1 MELIKL
7 KNINTLKELEKV
19 LILFEKEKET
29 TKEIKIQNMIFQIK
43 KEKNGFYNF
52 ENENRSFELK
62 LVNEATEHLI
72 IKTSKDETIREIEK
86 EIGKFID
93 GKQLWR
99 ITETVNNIKRFSF
112 ICLINPISE
121 EDFQNILGFS
131 KFSKQD

>member
-1 MELIKL
+1 M

-86 EIGKFID
+86 EIGKFIA

>member
-1 MELIKL
+1 M

-86 EIGKFID
+86 EMGKFID

-112 ICLINPISE
+112 ICLINSVSE

>member
-1 MELIKL
+1 M

-52 ENENRSFELK
+52 ENEKRSFELK

>member
-1 MELIKL
+1 M